1 MLILVT
7 PGGFERYFEAVIE
20 AVRSA
25 GGFPPADELSAL
37 ARGHGSV
44 PV

>member
-7 PGGFERYFEAVIE
+7 PGGFERYFEALIE

-25 GGFPPADELSAL
+25 GGLPPANEFSAL
-37 ARGHGSV
+37 ALGYGSV